1 MLRAGKKRYLA
12 VPAAL
17 ALFFSSPPLQCKDFP
32 EAVVAV
38 DPLAAATRPGL
49 PSGMGG
55 AFEYADYAFAHDDV
69 DSFYFRLS
77 ASPVLCDF
85 GDSFAMGGI
94 FESILMCGPVKPGT
108 EAANIAD
115 FWMNAVQFQ
124 YGLYASFALPLA
136 GRPHLLAEYS
146 RTSQHPLGS
155 PDYTFSQV
163 SADLLVIG
171 IAPPKFGLGP
181 VAVRSYVRGGY
192 SSLFAFWQSSLPQ
205 PRISWL
211 LKPAA
216 EAELPLRGACA
227 LVVRA
232 YPEIFIDRNTNLPDA
247 DCFAEAGII
256 LAKGG
261 DSAECL
267 ITLYD
272 TRNSELLAPP
282 AVHPTFEA
290 GIAIRFS
297 YDRAGPGTGR

>member
-1 MLRAGKKRYLA
+1 MKKPYLA
-12 VPAAL
+12 VAAAL
-17 ALFFSSPPLQCKDFP
+17 VLLLSSPPARCKDFP

-77 ASPVLCDF
+77 ASPVFCDF
-85 GDSFAMGGI
+85 DEDFALGGI

-108 EAANIAD
+108 SAANIAD

-124 YGLYASFALPLA
+124 YGLYASLALPLA
-136 GRPHLLAEYS
+136 GRPHFLAEYS

-155 PDYTFSQV
+155 PDYAFSQV
-163 SADLLVIG
+163 SADLLVLG
-171 IAPPKFGLGP
+171 IAPRTFSLGP

-192 SSLFAFWQSSLPQ
+192 GSLFAFWQSSLPQ

-227 LVVRA
+227 LVARA
-232 YPEIFIDRNTNLPDA
+232 YPEFFIDRFTGLPDA
-247 DCFAEAGII
+247 DWFAEAGII
-256 LAKGG
+256 FAKGR
-261 DSAECL
+261 DSTECL
-267 ITLYD
+267 FTLYD
-272 TRNSELLAPP
+272 TRDSELLAPP

-297 YDRAGPGTGR
+297 YDRARPGSSP